1 MKVSGKHKAR
11 PLARPSVLT
20 ITRVQAGKYRIAL
33 DRCDDESRMKP
44 IQTAC
49 DVVGSPAVIDHFV
62 ESIDRLIM
70 DANASGDP
78 PDGRALSDAGKG
90 LLDTVLPRGNTSAL
104 SVRGEL
110 TALRPGLPLLIATDD
125 PAVPWELLKDEGG
138 DEYIG
143 LKFDIG
149 RRLVSV
155 AGASG
160 GQRESAARPSAL
172 IVANPTEDLPEAEV
186 EARAVRRFL
195 EHHGVRCSYLEGA
208 EASFPAFLDQI
219 RRRHKLIHFAGHIRY
234 DDAAREYALVLH
246 DGQVFTA
253 SAVRS
258 HLRSRPVVFL
268 NGCESGLVVKGLTEA
283 FLASGARAVVGA
295 LCRIPDGGAQTFAE
309 AFYDA
314 ALSGRLGIGGAV
326 RNARLAVKG
335 KAGLGATWASFV
347 LYGDPT
353 LRISFWDDEVERIQ
367 DGLTQANRRTDPSEI
382 AVEIRVVGPLRE
394 GECTSEA
401 WQELRHAVHFAAR
414 PSGTRVTSLD
424 LFRGFL
430 VDSEGPTAAAFSRL
444 GLSAAQMNWPQDA
457 ATLVVD
463 GGAAPCTENTSKI
476 LLMAQASASAAGR
489 LVDRDDL
496 LSAFVAHGGGQTGA
510 SLRSRGVVPACLT
523 SQLFRNGGVLDYSR
537 FDPAC
542 ASALEIAEEFAGQT
556 HYDIVHRAHLLYGL
570 LRVPESMLGSAIR
583 KQGLSAETLAELL
596 YAELPRGNSTTA
608 HFRPLRVGS
617 LSADLLEV
625 LCSAEVLAR
634 REQALELIGA
644 EELARAWARSGG
656 GLGGSFL
663 VRNGVK
669 VTRLFE

>member
-1 MKVSGKHKAR
+1 MTISGKHKGR
-11 PLARPSVLT
+11 YLARPSVLT

-44 IQTAC
+44 MQTAC
-49 DVVGSPAVIDHFV
+49 DTVAPSAVIEHFV

-125 PAVPWELLKDEGG
+125 PAIPWELLKDEGG

-149 RRLVSV
+149 RRLVSGT
-155 AGASG
+155 GASG
-160 GQRESAARPSAL
+160 GQRETAARPSAL
-172 IVANPTEDLPEAEV
+172 IVANPTEDLPEAVV
-186 EARAVRRFL
+186 EARAVFRFL

-208 EASFPAFLDQI
+208 KATFPAFLEQI
-219 RRRHKLIHFAGHIRY
+219 RKKHKLIHFAGHIRY
-234 DDAAREYALVLH
+234 DDAVREYAFVLH
-246 DGQVFTA
+246 EGKVFAA

-268 NGCESGLVVKGLTEA
+268 NGCESGLVVRGLTEA
-283 FLASGARAVVGA
+283 FLAAGARAVVGA
-295 LCRIPDGGAQTFAE
+295 LCRIPDGGAQTFAV
-309 AFYDA
+309 AFYEA

-326 RNARLAVKG
+326 RHARLAVKG

-353 LRISFWDDEVERIQ
+353 LRIGFWKDEVEHIQ
-367 DGLTQANRRTDPSEI
+367 NGLARANRGTDPADTPAEI
-382 AVEIRVVGPLRE
+382 GLVGPLRE
-394 GECTSEA
+394 AECSSEA
-401 WQELRHAVHFAAR
+401 WQELRQAVQFAAR
-414 PSGTRVTSLD
+414 PSGTLVTSFD

-430 VDSEGPTAAAFSRL
+430 LDSDGPVAMSFSRL
-444 GLSAAQMNWPQDA
+444 GFSTPWMNWSQDA
-457 ATLVVD
+457 ATTVVS
-463 GGAAPCTENTSKI
+463 GGAARCTENASKI

-489 LVDRDDL
+489 LVSRDDL
-496 LSAFVAHGGGQTGA
+496 LVAFVAHGGGQTGA
-510 SLRSRGVVPACLT
+510 SLRGRGVVPACLT

-537 FDPAC
+537 FDPAG

-570 LRVPESMLGSAIR
+570 LRVPECALGSAI
-583 KQGLSAETLAELL
+583 QQQSLNPDTLAELW

-608 HFRPLRVGS
+608 HCRPLRVTS

-625 LCSAEVLAR
+625 LCTAEVLAGR
-634 REQALELIGA
+634 QEQTELVGG
-644 EELARAWARSGG
+644 EHLARAWGMSGG

-663 VRNGVK
+663 VRNGVR
-669 VTRLFE
+669 VTKLFG